1 MVYALVGLLLAFL
14 IYLFFETRQKAQRI
28 QRAVTAE
35 KKIIAEDSGMTASIG
50 VFSPDT
56 QTTVVIGAS
65 EQLGIFYYRM
75 LRQDKV
81 IIKSKINLANLSR
94 IELLLNGRQAQVA
107 TESEQLTVTMQAT
120 EIADRTLNNMSPDSI
135 RQITRAAMRVNFFDE
150 IGTEKNLEITTFR
163 SSDERQRF
171 ERVSLLKN
179 TVWWVAYLQLASRLS
194 RQARAAVENP
204 EPNE

>member
-1 MVYALVGLLLAFL
+1 MVYALVGLLLVFL
-14 IYLFFETRQKAQRI
+14 IYLIIETRQKAQRI

-65 EQLGIFYYRM
+65 EQLGLFYYRM
-75 LRQDKV
+75 LRQNKV

-94 IELLLNGRQAQVA
+94 IELLLNGRQTPVA
-107 TESEQLTVTMQAT
+107 TESEQLTVAMQAT
-120 EIADRTLNNMSPDSI
+120 EIADRTLNSMSPDSI

-194 RQARAAVENP
+194 RQARAAVESP
-204 EPNE
+204 EPRE